1 MAIYD
6 YRRSLSLGQSKTSVV
21 VVISFKSILKPR
33 FMIIGDQGTF
43 SNLPV
48 TLENMRI
55 YPAKRESL
63 YYLVVIAIW
72 TICVA
77 ARLKLNGLV
86 YNLDYGLFQPDGMYY
101 SFKTLEFLGWSDK
114 TALAEVINWYQGN
127 SAKFQS
133 LDVTSFNNP
142 SSTPWVVT
150 QFRIIYPLLS
160 VPFVYLFG
168 LSGMLVVPA
177 LSLLCFFLFIQKVA
191 FIREIPKVG
200 TILILL
206 FSCSPTLLRWTTVN
220 YSDALLLALFSLFA
234 YLTYTSGGIWST
246 RNLILLSLLIFLSTF
261 TRQSLPI
268 WLPIGIYFLLIK
280 NVRVGLITILTGL
293 ACSIPSILT
302 FPYGKFLGSK
312 QEGDI
317 LPSIY
322 GFFSNAIYVNLI
334 EIAQLVVLDRTLLI
348 ILLFSCYC
356 GFKSRDEIFGHLCLV
371 TFCGG
376 VLINSL
382 VGVAGVN
389 FRYLLPVLPFAIL
402 VIIRSNL
409 ATTIEESL
417 KKYNLQP
424 NSESHSYRVKER

>member
-1 MAIYD
+1 M
-6 YRRSLSLGQSKTSVV
+6 
-21 VVISFKSILKPR
+21 VVISFRSILKPR

-63 YYLVVIAIW
+63 HYLAVIAIW

-77 ARLKLNGLV
+77 ARLKFNGLV
-86 YNLDYGLFQPDGMYY
+86 YSLDYGLFQPDGMYY

-114 TALAEVINWYQGN
+114 TALAEVVNWYQGN

-133 LDVTSFNNP
+133 LDVASFNNP
-142 SSTPWVVT
+142 TSAPWVVT
-150 QFRIIYPLLS
+150 QYRFLYPLLS

-191 FIREIPKVG
+191 FIRDVPKVG
-200 TILILL
+200 TILVLL

-220 YSDALLLALFSLFA
+220 YSDALVLALFSLFA
-234 YLTYTSGGIWST
+234 YLTYTSDGIWST

-268 WLPIGIYFLLIK
+268 WLPIGIYFLLTK
-280 NVRVGLITILTGL
+280 NVRVGLVTILTSL
-293 ACSIPSILT
+293 ACSIPSMLT
-302 FPYGKFLGSK
+302 FPYGEFLDSK

-317 LPSIY
+317 LPSIF

-348 ILLFSCYC
+348 ILLFSLYC
-356 GFKSRDEIFGHLCLV
+356 GLKFRDEIFRDLCLV
-371 TFCGG
+371 TLCGG
-376 VLINSL
+376 VLVNSL
-382 VGVAGVN
+382 VGVVGVN

-402 VIIRSNL
+402 IIIRSNL
-409 ATTIEESL
+409 ATATEESL
-417 KKYNLQP
+417 EKYTRKP
-424 NSESHSYRVKER
+424 NSENHS

>member
-1 MAIYD
+1 MTIYD
-6 YRRSLSLGQSKTSVV
+6 YRRLLSLGQSKTSVM
-21 VVISFKSILKPR
+21 VVISFRSILKPR

-77 ARLKLNGLV
+77 ARLKFNGLV

-142 SSTPWVVT
+142 TSTPWIVT
-150 QFRIIYPLLS
+150 QFRFIYPLLS
-160 VPFVYLFG
+160 VPFVHLFG

-191 FIREIPKVG
+191 FIREVPKVA

-234 YLTYTSGGIWST
+234 YLTYTSDGIWST
-246 RNLILLSLLIFLSTF
+246 RNLILLSLLVFLSTF

-280 NVRVGLITILTGL
+280 NVRVGLVTILTGL
-293 ACSIPSILT
+293 ACSIPSILS
-302 FPYGKFLGSK
+302 FPYGTFLGSK
-312 QEGDI
+312 QEGNI
-317 LPSIY
+317 LQSFY
-322 GFFSNAIYVNLI
+322 GFFTDAIYINLI
-334 EIAQLVVLDRTLLI
+334 EIAQLVVLDRILLI
-348 ILLFSCYC
+348 LLLLAFYYAFKNRKSAFSQLLLITSL
-356 GFKSRDEIFGHLCLV
+356 GAIS
-371 TFCGG
+371 
-376 VLINSL
+376 INSL

-389 FRYLLPVLPFAIL
+389 FRYLLPILPFAIL
-402 VIIRSNL
+402 VILDSDFVASIK
-409 ATTIEESL
+409 ESL
-417 KKYNLQP
+417 SKP
-424 NSESHSYRVKER
+424 

>member
-6 YRRSLSLGQSKTSVV
+6 YRRSLSLGQSKTSVM

-101 SFKTLEFLGWSDK
+101 SFKTLELLGWSDK

-150 QFRIIYPLLS
+150 QFRFIYPLLS

-200 TILILL
+200 TILIVL

-220 YSDALLLALFSLFA
+220 YSDGLILALFSLFA
-234 YLTYTSGGIWST
+234 YVVYTSRESWTMGSLT
-246 RNLILLSLLIFLSTF
+246 LLSLIIFLASF
-261 TRQSLPI
+261 TRQTLPI
-268 WLPIGIYFLLIK
+268 WIMIGAYFLYTKKLST
-280 NVRVGLITILTGL
+280 GFTTILTSL
-293 ACSIPSILT
+293 ACSVPSLLT
-302 FPYGKFLGSK
+302 FPYNQFFNSKQSGNVIESLFKFLGNA
-312 QEGDI
+312 
-317 LPSIY
+317 LYVSI
-322 GFFSNAIYVNLI
+322 I
-334 EIAQLVVLDRTLLI
+334 EIAQLVVLDRILLVILLI
-348 ILLFSCYC
+348 ALYLAFKFRNDINSHLFLLST
-356 GFKSRDEIFGHLCLV
+356 FGAV
-371 TFCGG
+371 S
-376 VLINSL
+376 INSL

-389 FRYLLPVLPFAIL
+389 FRYALPVLPFVAL
-402 VIIRSNL
+402 TLLGSKYAKSL
-409 ATTIEESL
+409 ESL
-417 KKYNLQP
+417 ISISKSMVYK
-424 NSESHSYRVKER
+424 S

>member
-1 MAIYD
+1 
-6 YRRSLSLGQSKTSVV
+6 
-21 VVISFKSILKPR
+21 
-33 FMIIGDQGTF
+33 MIIGDQGTF

-77 ARLKLNGLV
+77 ARLKFNGLV

-127 SAKFQS
+127 SAKFKS

-142 SSTPWVVT
+142 TSTPWIVT
-150 QFRIIYPLLS
+150 QFRFIYPLLS

-191 FIREIPKVG
+191 FIREVPKVG
-200 TILILL
+200 TILIIL

-234 YLTYTSGGIWST
+234 YLTYTSDGIWST
-246 RNLILLSLLIFLSTF
+246 RNLILLSLLVFLSTF

-268 WLPIGIYFLLIK
+268 WIPIGIYFLLIK
-280 NVRVGLITILTGL
+280 NVRVGLVTILTGL

-302 FPYGKFLGSK
+302 FPFGKFFGSK

-317 LPSIY
+317 LQSFY
-322 GFFSNAIYVNLI
+322 GFFTNAIYVNLI
-334 EIAQLVVLDRTLLI
+334 EIIQLIVLDRTLLI
-348 ILLFSCYC
+348 ILLVAFFCSFKLSNDLFSHLL
-356 GFKSRDEIFGHLCLV
+356 FVSTFGGL
-371 TFCGG
+371 
-376 VLINSL
+376 LINSL

-389 FRYLLPVLPFAIL
+389 FRYLLPILPFVSL
-402 VIIRSNL
+402 VIFRSNL
-409 ATTIEESL
+409 ATSIEKML
-417 KKYNLQP
+417 MTNNLFPHP
-424 NSESHSYRVKER
+424 NIKSR